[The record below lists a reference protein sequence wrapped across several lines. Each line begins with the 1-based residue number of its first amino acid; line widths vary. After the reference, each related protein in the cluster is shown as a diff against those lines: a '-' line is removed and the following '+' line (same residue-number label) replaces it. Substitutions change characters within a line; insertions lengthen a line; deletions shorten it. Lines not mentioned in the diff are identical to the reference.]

1 MFAIIRDGGK
11 QYKVRKGEQL
21 TVEKK
26 EISVGD
32 TIDLSHVLLLGSDSE
47 TIIGSP
53 CVDNAKVVAVV
64 SEHIKDK
71 KVIIFKKKRR
81 HQYRRKKGHRQHKT
95 ILMIQDIILDGK
107 AIGVNKPKK
116 TKPETLGKEPK
127 SIPASKKTSEAQDA
141 SQAAPKKKASS
152 GKPTTSKQT
161 TASSSPQSKAGK
173 KSPAKKSKE

>member
-11 QYKVRKGEQL
+11 QYKVRKGDRL

-32 TIDLSHVLLLGSDSE
+32 TIDISHILLLGSDNE
-47 TIIGSP
+47 TIIGNP

-107 AIGVNKPKK
+107 AVGVTKPKK
-116 TKPETLGKEPK
+116 PRPETLEKEPK
-127 SIPASKKTSEAQDA
+127 TITESKKISETQTSSQEASKKKVSSGKTQA
-141 SQAAPKKKASS
+141 SKQTKASS
-152 GKPTTSKQT
+152 
-161 TASSSPQSKAGK
+161 SSQSKAGK
-173 KSPAKKSKE
+173 KAPAKKSKE